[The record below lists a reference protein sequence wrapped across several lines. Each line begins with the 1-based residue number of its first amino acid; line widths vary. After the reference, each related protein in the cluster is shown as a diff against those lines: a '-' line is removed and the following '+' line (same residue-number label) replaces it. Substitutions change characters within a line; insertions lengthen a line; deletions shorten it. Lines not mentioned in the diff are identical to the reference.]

1 MREQQPEAQKA
12 PESGNRRRST
22 RLPGLR
28 AARQKRGLTQRE
40 LAALAGTG
48 ANTVAEIESG
58 RRGGYP
64 KTVRRIADA
73 LDTDVTRLIEE

>member
-1 MREQQPEAQKA
+1 MRKERQAKGTTT
-12 PESGNRRRST
+12 SGNRST

-28 AARQKRGLTQRE
+28 AVRCKRGLTQRE

-48 ANTVAEIESG
+48 PSTISYLEGG

-64 KTVRRIADA
+64 KTIRRLADA
-73 LDTDVTRLIEE
+73 LKSEVAELIEG

>member
-1 MREQQPEAQKA
+1 MQEQQPEAEATK
-12 PESGNRRRST
+12 SGNRRST

-73 LDTDVTRLIEE
+73 LDTDVVRLIEE